1 MLHKVCTSTIK
12 VSKFADSVKLIPQ
25 TLCYN
30 KLHMTADMNFN
41 VLMQMNKNKK
51 LPAYLQKADLYC
63 RMQVYQETQSL
74 AVNTGYQTP

>member
-1 MLHKVCTSTIK
+1 
-12 VSKFADSVKLIPQ
+12 
-25 TLCYN
+25 
-30 KLHMTADMNFN
+30 MTADMNFN